1 MIHKIQNEYLS
12 ASINSFGA
20 EITHLVDVEKGIEYI
35 SPEANKDWEN
45 IAPVLFP
52 NTGLV
57 KDGKAVIEG
66 KAYNYLKHG
75 FARESEFEVC
85 SQSKNSIT
93 FMLSSN
99 SETRKIFPFEFI
111 LFISY
116 ILNGHSLEVKTE
128 IINTGTNTMY
138 CSIGFHPGFTCPIDK
153 TEKAEDYVIS
163 FPDRVC
169 ASKLNLENGLVASRS
184 EHFLNGSSE
193 LQIKEK
199 MFDNGSISFVDL
211 NVKSVKLES
220 GKSGRYV
227 KLDFEDYPN
236 LILWAPRNKPISV
249 ICMEPWYG
257 QPDHVEGEKDVSQKP
272 YTMEIKSG
280 DRNCLRF
287 AITCN

>member
-20 EITHLVDVEKGIEYI
+20 ELTFLADMENGIEYI
-35 SPEANKDWEN
+35 SPEANINWEN

-57 KDGKAVIEG
+57 KDGKAIVEG
-66 KAYNYLKHG
+66 KTYNYLKHG

-85 SQSKNSIT
+85 SQWKNGIT

-99 SETRKIFPFEFI
+99 SETRRIFPFEFK

-116 ILNGHSLEVKTE
+116 ILDGRSIEVRTE
-128 IINTGTNTMY
+128 IANIGINTMY

-153 TEKAEDYVIS
+153 NEKAEDYTIT
-163 FPDRVC
+163 FPDAIH
-169 ASKLNLENGLVASRS
+169 ASKFYLENGLVASKT
-184 EHFLNGSSE
+184 EHFLNGLSE
-193 LQIKEK
+193 LQVKEK
-199 MFDNGSISFVDL
+199 MFDQGSISFVDV

-220 GKSGRYV
+220 NKSGRYV
-227 KLDFEDYPN
+227 QMDFEEYPN

-257 QPDHVEGEKDVSQKP
+257 QPDHAEGEKDVSQKP

-280 DRNCLRF
+280 DRRCLRF